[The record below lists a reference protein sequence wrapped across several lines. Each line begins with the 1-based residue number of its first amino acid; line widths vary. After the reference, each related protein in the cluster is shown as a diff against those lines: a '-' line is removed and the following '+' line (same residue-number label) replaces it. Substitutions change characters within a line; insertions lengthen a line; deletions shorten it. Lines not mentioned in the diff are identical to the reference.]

1 MPRPCARTCGN
12 REAVSSVFAAID
24 PAKSVTRTEMRVRF
38 CETDLMGVVHHSN
51 YLVYFEVGRVDW
63 LRKRNIT
70 YADWTDRG
78 VQVPVVDAKLRYRAP
93 ARFDD
98 LLSIET
104 TLTLLRNVSLDYSYR
119 IVRGDAVLAEGSTR
133 LACIDQHGKLL
144 RMPEAIR
151 ELLLGGEVSGVTAAL

>member
-1 MPRPCARTCGN
+1 MPRRRARSCGN
-12 REAVSSVFAAID
+12 RGPVSSVFAAID
-24 PAKSVTRTEMRVRF
+24 PTKSVTRTDLRVRF

-78 VQVPVVDAKLRYRAP
+78 VQSPVVDAKLQYRTP

-98 LLSIET
+98 LLTIET
-104 TLTLLRNVSLDYSYR
+104 TLAQLRNVSLDYSYR
-119 IVRGDAVLAEGSTR
+119 VLRGETLVAEGSTR

-151 ELLLGGEVSGVTAAL
+151 TALLAGEIAV